1 MGILTELYTSSIGKK
16 IVVCLTGLF
25 LCTYLIVHV
34 AGNLLLFK
42 DDGGAMFDQY
52 AETLPNILIIRVIE
66 IFLFG
71 VFIGHIITGTYL
83 WLLNRRA
90 RPQNYRMNKQVENSS
105 INSRTMFL
113 TGSVIFIFLVVHMKT
128 FWYTSRFQAGEGF
141 SMYGVVKEAFSDPIY
156 SGFYVVAMMLLASHL
171 RHGFQS
177 ALQTLGLKS
186 KKYTP
191 LIEGVGILFWL
202 VIPLAFAAMPIFF
215 LLKF

>member
-1 MGILTELYTSSIGKK
+1 MGILTELYRSSIGKK
-16 IVVCLTGLF
+16 IVVCLSGLF
-25 LCTYLIVHV
+25 LCTYLVVHV

-42 DDGGAMFDQY
+42 DDGGAMFDMY
-52 AETLPNILIIRVIE
+52 AETLPKILIIRVIE

-90 RPQNYRMNKQVENSS
+90 RPKNYEVNKPVENSS
-105 INSRTMFL
+105 LNSRTMFL
-113 TGSVIFIFLVVHMKT
+113 TGSIFFIFLVIHMKT
-128 FWYTSRFQAGEGF
+128 FWYTSRFEAGEGF
-141 SMYGVVKEAFSDPIY
+141 SMYATVKEAFSDPLY
-156 SGFYVVAMMLLASHL
+156 SGFYVVAMVLLASHL

-191 LIEGVGILFWL
+191 LIEGVGMLFWL
-202 VIPLAFAAMPIFF
+202 VIPVVFAAMPIFF